1 MPRIPAFY
9 GIVIRMFHTEHPP
22 PHFHAEYGEHEA
34 IVGLDPIEIVTGRL
48 PARAERLVLE
58 WAELRQQEL
67 AMNWD
72 RARRLQAL
80 EPIDPL
86 D

>member
-1 MPRIPAFY
+1 MPRISFY

-34 IVGLDPIEIVTGRL
+34 IVGLDPLTIVTGGL
-48 PARAERLVLE
+48 PARAERIVLE
-58 WAELRQQEL
+58 WAALHQQEL
-67 AMNWD
+67 AMNRD
-72 RARRLQAL
+72 RASRLQSLA
-80 EPIDPL
+80 PIDPL